1 QSLRCNMPEAEKHLW
16 QHIRKKQLGIK
27 FRRQYGVGRYIADFY
42 CPEYKLVIELDGDSH
57 DSLEAQAYDEERNT
71 FMTAIGLDV
80 LRFKNQDVFTNIEG
94 VLQRI
99 QEQVKNRTPPQPS
112 P

>member
-1 QSLRCNMPEAEKHLW
+1 MPEAEKHLW

-57 DSLEAQAYDEERNT
+57 HTIEAQDYDNERNV
-71 FMTAIGLDV
+71 FMQAIGLDI
-80 LRFKNQDVFTNIEG
+80 LRFTNDEVFTNIEG